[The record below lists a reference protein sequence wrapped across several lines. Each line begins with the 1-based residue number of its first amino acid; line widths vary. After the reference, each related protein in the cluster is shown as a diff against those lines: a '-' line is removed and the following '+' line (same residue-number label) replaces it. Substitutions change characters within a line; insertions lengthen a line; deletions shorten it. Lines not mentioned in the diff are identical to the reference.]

1 MPELENDQIGLG
13 DDVIEPHDN
22 LSVSGIPWDP
32 LIGTVDAFYDTMD
45 ALAPTFPSEAE
56 FSAAVET
63 GFASAI
69 AQIDSFFELNKN
81 KPKNEHVVVVKGTR
95 IGGIGGS
102 FRLTGGGGG
111 GVQVPFWVRAFL
123 SEQEINEIVNNVRAI
138 FPGLTDAEITTLIRQ
153 ASASSAARDQLRRLG
168 QVGVTTVNGQTVATI
183 TRTQQRIIETTLT
196 SLNSPEGARALTLFR
211 QAINSRRIRVVR
223 G

>member
-22 LSVSGIPWDP
+22 LSVSGIPWEP
-32 LIGTVDAFYDTMD
+32 LIGTVDAFYDMMD
-45 ALAPTFPSEAE
+45 ALAPTFPGEAE
-56 FSAAVET
+56 FSAAVEA
-63 GFASAI
+63 GFANTI
-69 AQIDSFFELNKN
+69 AQIDSFFEMNKN
-81 KPKNEHVVVVKGTR
+81 KPKNENVVVVKGTR

-111 GVQVPFWVRAFL
+111 VQVPFWVRAFL
-123 SEQEINEIVNNVRAI
+123 SEGEINEIVNNVRAI

-153 ASASSAARDQLRRLG
+153 ASASSAAREQLRRLG
-168 QVGVTTVNGQTVATI
+168 RVGVTTVNGQPVATI
-183 TRTQQRIIETTLT
+183 TQSQQRIIEATLT
-196 SLNSPEGARALTLFR
+196 SLNSPEGARALNLFR